1 MPYTAAFPKAL
12 GTGLLIST
20 PHPITAELR
29 GEMERFI
36 DEYEH
41 ALSRFRADSLVAH
54 IGNAEHGGHFDFPDW
69 AGPLFDLYDAL
80 HAATRGA
87 IDPCVGE
94 DLIRLGYDPALSF
107 TVEADAGENLL
118 RMDRLDASIKSYPH
132 AEGIEA
138 IMTQTDMTP
147 LQRLAKVLQL
157 GTPSNYRNHT
167 YINGE
172 SLYFPTGRVYG
183 GQVIAQSLMAAS
195 RTVAPSRLPNSIHGY
210 FISAGDIRQDLL
222 FDVEN
227 LRDGRSF
234 SARRVNVTQAQGSI
248 LTAIA
253 SFQEHDQE
261 GIEFAD
267 PMPEN
272 IPDPD
277 SLTSAKQLMEP
288 YAEQS
293 PFAKYYAEKSPFDI
307 RHVTRT
313 IMLGADKKSASEDS
327 GKQMV
332 WMKADGKVDVPQVM
346 HRAMLAMGCDQIM
359 LEPILRRAGLSI
371 ATPGI
376 SYASIDHSMWWY
388 RDIDINQW
396 HLYVQDTPTAAHG
409 RGLGQAKVYT
419 QDGEL
424 VACMAQEAMFRVP
437 KKD

>member
-1 MPYTAAFPKAL
+1 
-12 GTGLLIST
+12 
-20 PHPITAELR
+20 
-29 GEMERFI
+29 
-36 DEYEH
+36 
-41 ALSRFRADSLVAH
+41 
-54 IGNAEHGGHFDFPDW
+54 
-69 AGPLFDLYDAL
+69 
-80 HAATRGA
+80 
-87 IDPCVGE
+87 
-94 DLIRLGYDPALSF
+94 
-107 TVEADAGENLL
+107 
-118 RMDRLDASIKSYPH
+118 
-132 AEGIEA
+132 
-138 IMTQTDMTP
+138 MTQTAQTAITP

-157 GTPSNYRNHT
+157 GTPSTYRSHT
-167 YINGE
+167 YVNGE

-183 GQVIAQSLMAAS
+183 GQVIAQAMMAAS
-195 RTVAPSRLPNSIHGY
+195 KTVPPSRLPNSIHGY

-253 SFQEHDQE
+253 SFQEQGQD

-267 PMPEN
+267 PMPEGV
-272 IPDPD
+272 PEPET
-277 SLTSAKQLMEP
+277 LTSAKQLMEP
-288 YAEQS
+288 FAEKS
-293 PFAKYYAEKSPFDI
+293 SYAKYYAEKSPFDI

-313 IMLGADKKSASEDS
+313 IMLGADKKSASNDS

-332 WMKADGKVDVPQVM
+332 WMKADGTVDVPQVM
-346 HRAMLAMGCDQIM
+346 HRAMLAMGCDQVM
-359 LEPILRRAGLSI
+359 LEPVLRRAGLSI

-376 SYASIDHSMWWY
+376 SFASIDHSMWWY

-424 VACMAQEAMFRVP
+424 VACMTQEAMIRIP
-437 KKD
+437 EEDLKK